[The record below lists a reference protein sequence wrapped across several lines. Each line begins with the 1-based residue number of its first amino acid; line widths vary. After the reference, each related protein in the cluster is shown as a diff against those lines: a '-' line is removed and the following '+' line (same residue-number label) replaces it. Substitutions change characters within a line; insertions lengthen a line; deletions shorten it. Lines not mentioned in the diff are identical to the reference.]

1 MITKITKNFEIE
13 LTAEELSTL
22 ARARDILDQI
32 VDFAKDEEN
41 IAGFEVAQEYDNFYL
56 DEFSNCMSMLDSLCR
71 PRSKLVGY
79 FDEDNK

>member
-1 MITKITKNFEIE
+1 MITKITNNSERE

-32 VDFAKDEEN
+32 VDFAEEEN
-41 IAGFEVAQEYDNFYL
+41 IAGFEMAPEYDNFYL
-56 DEFSNCMSMLDSLCR
+56 DEFDNCVSMLDSLCLS
-71 PRSKLVGY
+71 RSKLVGY

>member
-1 MITKITKNFEIE
+1 MITKITKNSEIE

-32 VDFAKDEEN
+32 VDFAEEEN
-41 IAGFEVAQEYDNFYL
+41 IAGFTVAQGYDDYDL
-56 DEFSNCMSMLDSLCR
+56 VEFDNCVSMLDSLCLS
-71 PRSKLVGY
+71 RSKLVGY